1 MKTMKEIVEDIKD
14 IISIE
19 LKTQKNKKTVLDK
32 DVAYALNIEPNLL
45 ALAKARSKVLYKE
58 VIEFCAS
65 RKICVNTLLFSQN
78 VKSLEP
84 NTDQYLM
91 KKYYI
96 AC

>member
-14 IISIE
+14 IISVE
-19 LKTQKNKKTVLDK
+19 LKAKNGKKTVLDK
-32 DVAYALNIEPNLL
+32 DVAQALNVEPNLL
-45 ALAKARSKVLYKE
+45 AIAKARSKVLYKE
-58 VIEFCAS
+58 VIEFCAV

-78 VKSLEP
+78 VKSLEQ

-91 KKYYI
+91 KKYCI